1 MNAISYAALALLVGA
16 LPAGAETFRAINW
29 LNVSAITATEF
40 EVVLK
45 PGASSRGVWCAAS
58 DYSWRRLG
66 RYKKTELIV
75 KTSTGP
81 SVTQPGRN
89 GVVFTID
96 PNQVDAAPTR
106 LFIVTTK
113 RVGASMSVGH
123 AQMFCPLLPGPA
135 YNWR

>member
-1 MNAISYAALALLVGA
+1 VEYGAQRLITVGGA
-16 LPAGAETFRAINW
+16 WAGT
-29 LNVSAITATEF
+29 
-40 EVVLK
+40 
-45 PGASSRGVWCAAS
+45 
-58 DYSWRRLG
+58 
-66 RYKKTELIV
+66 KKTELIV